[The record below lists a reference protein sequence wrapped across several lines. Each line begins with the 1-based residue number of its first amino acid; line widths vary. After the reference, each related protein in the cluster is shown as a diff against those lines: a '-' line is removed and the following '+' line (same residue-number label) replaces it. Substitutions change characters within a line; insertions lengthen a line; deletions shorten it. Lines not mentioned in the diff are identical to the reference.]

1 MFAAWGHLYGRGHL
15 GRIRGRGATCNRAG
29 FRNCPGIRDG
39 DIFAN
44 NDAFIG
50 TVQVPDVMD
59 VVPIYHDGMLVGWAG
74 AVCHELEAGGITPGG
89 DVCLA
94 QERFTEGPVRLCRE
108 GRRERRD
115 RRDYVIRCE
124 RNLRM
129 PIYWVLD
136 EKAKVASCIDM
147 RESVKA
153 LIAEIGLDYWMQV
166 TKEFIEEGRRAQLAR
181 TRQLTVPGIYRGHTF
196 YGHVTA
202 GKPGFQPLGDPN
214 WLYNIPIE
222 MEITIEGK
230 IIIDFEGTQPWGYHS
245 MNCTPAGMD
254 GGMFVTLTQHMNFEG
269 LVNDGAWMAT
279 ELKLPHGTWTNPDN
293 EMVATATSWALLLPA
308 YGVFQRLLSRG
319 FIARGFVEEAFVG
332 QVNSPMIEMGGES
345 QYGTPFG
352 MAHFEC
358 AAAGSG
364 ALAIKDGLDTAYV
377 GWNPESDMGNIEIW
391 EQNMPMLY
399 IGRSIVAEFR
409 RRRQIS
415 RRLRLHLDL
424 ADQQDLH
431 LRLVT
436 SEHSSRVFDNAGMC
450 GGYPAPTC
458 QKHRAV
464 RNSNID
470 ELAAKGEAAGACA
483 RHRSRIAPISR
494 RLVEGDHVTVEGP
507 YITAPHKSGDIF
519 THSYNGGGGY
529 GDVLER
535 DPVKTAWD
543 VENGFLTREA
553 AEQVFGIVLAE
564 DDATAIRS
572 PDLDATG
579 ERRAGAC
586 AEQRL
591 SRAIPVADWIAA
603 ERERVEAADFAPEV
617 RKMYASAIKLSPR
630 FTNEFRGFWDVDR
643 RNRSSAVEQDH
654 ELIQQGSHPRPGRRP
669 AALAADA
676 AHHERLQGRG
686 PLLQYRRGAA
696 GSRRAGADPHPAA
709 GRSDHLFICQSGD
722 RAGHAM
728 RMRPLLRRLSRELEA
743 QRRHPSCATPRRRCA
758 RSIPTATSRI
768 PQWMEIREFIC
779 PNCGTLHEVEA
790 AAPGLSDRARFRA

>member
-1 MFAAWGHLYGRGHL
+1 MLDNTSLTPLRDRLLESERLMDETGCYDGITELQLRDLDPLKFETLHTKLRAFCVSAREMAR
-15 GRIRGRGATCNRAG
+15 RISASPGVREVGEMVVAIYTPEGDAIALSNGIMVHVHTMSR
-29 FRNCPGIRDG
+29 FIKWMIRNGYEENPGIADG

-59 VVPIYHDGMLVGWAG
+59 VMPIYHSGKLVGWAG

-94 QERFTEGPVRLCRE
+94 QERFTEGLFVCAEKVGQNDEL
-108 GRRERRD
+108 

-147 RESVKA
+147 RESVKH
-153 LIAEIGLDYWMQV
+153 LIDEVGLEYWERV
-166 TKEFIEEGRRAQLAR
+166 SKEFIEEGRRAQLAR
-181 TRQLTVPGIYRGHTF
+181 SRQLTVPGVYRGHTF
-196 YGHVTA
+196 YGHVTK
-202 GKPGFQPLGDPN
+202 GKPGFQPLGDPD

-222 MEITIEGK
+222 MEIGTDGK
-230 IIIDFEGTQPWGYHS
+230 ITMDFEGTQPWGFHS

-279 ELKLPHGTWTNPDN
+279 ELKLPEGTWTNPDS
-293 EMVATATSWALLLPA
+293 EQAATATSWALLLPA
-308 YGVFQRLLSRG
+308 YGVFQRLLSRS

-345 QYGTPFG
+345 QYGTQFG

-391 EQNMPMLY
+391 EQNMPMVY
-399 IGRSIVAEFR
+399 IGRSIMPDSGGAGKYRGGCAFVSTWLLNKT
-409 RRRQIS
+409 Q
-415 RRLRLHLDL
+415 
-424 ADQQDLH
+424 H

-436 SEHSSRVFDNAGMC
+436 SEHSSRVFDNGGMC

-464 RNSNID
+464 RDSDIHAKA
-470 ELAAKGEAAGACA
+470 EKGEPLA
-483 RHRSRIAPISR
+483 HRPED
-494 RLVEGDHVTVEGP
+494 LGVLGGEQVLVEGP
-507 YITAPHKSGDIF
+507 YITAPHKAGDVF
-519 THSYNGGGGY
+519 SHSYNGGGGY

-543 VENGFLTREA
+543 VENGFLTPEA
-553 AEQVFGIVLAE
+553 AGIFGIVLGE
-564 DDATAIRS
+564 DEE
-572 PDLDATG
+572 G
-579 ERRAGAC
+579 Y
-586 AEQRL
+586 
-591 SRAIPVADWIAA
+591 PVADLAATDARRKEMRA
-603 ERERVEAADFAPEV
+603 ERLARAAPVSDWMAQEKARVEAADFAPEV
-617 RKMYASAIKLSPR
+617 RKMYASAMKLSEK
-630 FTNEFRGFWDVDR
+630 FT
-643 RNRSSAVEQDH
+643 
-654 ELIQQGSHPRPGRRP
+654 
-669 AALAADA
+669 
-676 AHHERLQGRG
+676 
-686 PLLQYRRGAA
+686 
-696 GSRRAGADPHPAA
+696 
-709 GRSDHLFICQSGD
+709 
-722 RAGHAM
+722 
-728 RMRPLLRRLSRELEA
+728 
-743 QRRHPSCATPRRRCA
+743 
-758 RSIPTATSRI
+758 
-768 PQWMEIREFIC
+768 REFSEFW
-779 PNCGTLHEVEA
+779 GVDGKAVFLGDVK
-790 AAPGLSDRARFRA
+790 